1 VIKPVKVHAIPKKR
15 GMNHERLPAV
25 VAGMARRCVK
35 AWLGKRVARNV
46 AALVAL
52 VVAFCIVSDMGQ
64 VGARYFYCE
73 SFGLLRH
80 DPCRTFERPDGGSA
94 SPKDEAR
101 PEQTD
106 CCQVLSVAPLPDGA
120 TSAGCHVPP
129 ALLVAIL
136 RVSQLLNPWDSAA
149 HGAAIALERW
159 RPPPRSAGQRCAEL
173 MVFRT

>member
-1 VIKPVKVHAIPKKR
+1 VKRRGDCRAKPKVR
-15 GMNHERLPAV
+15 ERI
-25 VAGMARRCVK
+25 
-35 AWLGKRVARNV
+35 ARNV
-46 AALVAL
+46 AALFAL

-80 DPCRTFERPDGGSA
+80 DPCRTFEVAAGGPS

-101 PEQTD
+101 PDQTD
-106 CCQVLSVAPLPDGA
+106 CCQVLSIAPLPNGA
-120 TSAGCHVPP
+120 TTIAGCHVPP

-136 RVSQLLNPWDSAA
+136 RVSQLLNPRDTAA
-149 HGAAIALERW
+149 HGAAIALERR

>member
-1 VIKPVKVHAIPKKR
+1 MPKTCRAK
-15 GMNHERLPAV
+15 
-25 VAGMARRCVK
+25 ARVGALLRRS
-35 AWLGKRVARNV
+35 G
-46 AALVAL
+46 AALVAI

-64 VGARYFYCE
+64 IGARYFYCE

-80 DPCRTFERPDGGSA
+80 DPCRSFERADRDPA
-94 SPKDEAR
+94 TPKDEAR

-106 CCQVLSVAPLPDGA
+106 CCQVLSIAPLPNGA

-136 RVSQLLNPWDSAA
+136 RAAQLLNPRDTAA

-159 RPPPRSAGQRCAEL
+159 RPPPHSAGQRCAEL

>member
-1 VIKPVKVHAIPKKR
+1 VKLRGDCGAKPKVR
-15 GMNHERLPAV
+15 ERI
-25 VAGMARRCVK
+25 
-35 AWLGKRVARNV
+35 ARNV

-52 VVAFCIVSDMGQ
+52 VVAFAIVADMGQ

-80 DPCRTFERPDGGSA
+80 DPCRTFEVAAGGSA
-94 SPKDEAR
+94 NPKDEAR

-106 CCQVLSVAPLPDGA
+106 CCQVLSTTPLPNGA
-120 TSAGCHVPP
+120 MSAGCHVPP
-129 ALLVAIL
+129 ASLVAIH
-136 RVSQLLNPWDSAA
+136 RVSQLLNPRDTTA

-159 RPPPRSAGQRCAEL
+159 RPPPRSAGERCAEL